1 MKWENVHTADN
12 PVQAG
17 MVRGLLEA
25 GGLTVQLRGMD
36 LWAAGVEIYYAEG
49 ARPSVW
55 VLTVQADEAR
65 RILTEAPD
73 EQAGRGWT
81 CRRCGTPLEGQF
93 TACWH
98 CGTAREA

>member
-1 MKWENVHTADN
+1 MKWEKIHTADN

-17 MVRGLLEA
+17 LVRGLLESH
-25 GGLTVQLRGMD
+25 GLTVQLRGMD

-55 VLTVQADEAR
+55 VPAIQAEEAR
-65 RILTEAPD
+65 RVLTETPED
-73 EQAGRGWT
+73 FGGRDWD
-81 CRRCGTPLEGQF
+81 CDHCGTRLESQF

-98 CGTAREA
+98 CGTPRNA